1 MSLNITILI
10 ILGGGWLAGKIF
22 AKLKLP
28 SVLGMTLLGVFIS
41 LFLKDEIP
49 PVLWEIAPFLK
60 SLALIV
66 ILLRA
71 GLGIKKSVLQKI
83 GKSALFMAFVPCL
96 FEGSA
101 LTILFYYFTPFD
113 LLTSVLTA
121 TLLAAVSP
129 AVVVP
134 SMLNLKESGYGEKRE
149 VPTLVLAGASLDDV
163 FAITLFTMFIGISTG
178 DNSGLAKTLLS
189 IPISI
194 VGGILSG
201 LIIGFTISFYFK
213 KYHDRLK
220 GTEKALILLTISLF
234 LFQVGQWLHIAALL
248 GVMTAG
254 FVVLERAE
262 HAAHET
268 ARQLNG
274 AWVFAEI
281 ILFVIIGSSV
291 DISVAIEAGFTGL
304 FIIIGGLVFRSFG
317 VYIAT
322 IGSGL
327 NIKER
332 VFCIIAYL
340 PKATVQAAL
349 GGVAIERGLPFGK
362 EILAYAVMAIIIT
375 APLGLL
381 GINLFGPKLLEKSGK
396 V

>member
-1 MSLNITILI
+1 MSLNVTILI
-10 ILGGGWLAGKIF
+10 IIGGGWLAGKLF
-22 AKLKLP
+22 TRLKLP

-41 LFLKDEIP
+41 IFIKDDIP
-49 PVLWEIAPFLK
+49 TVMWEIAPFLK

-71 GLGIKKSVLQKI
+71 GLGIKRSVLKKV
-83 GKSALFMAFVPCL
+83 GRTALFMAFIPCI
-96 FEGSA
+96 FEGMA
-101 LTILFYYFTPFD
+101 LTVLFYFFTPFD
-113 LLTSVLTA
+113 ILTSALTA
-121 TLLAAVSP
+121 SLLSAVSP

-134 SMLNLKESGYGEKRE
+134 SMLNLKEAGYGEKKE

-163 FAITLFTMFIGISTG
+163 FAITLFTLFLGLSTG
-178 DNSGLAKTLLS
+178 ESSGIVMTLLS
-189 IPISI
+189 IPFSI
-194 VGGILSG
+194 IGGIVSG
-201 LIIGFTISFYFK
+201 LIIGFILSEYFK
-213 KYHDRLK
+213 RNHDRLK
-220 GTEKALILLTISLF
+220 ATEKALVLLTISMF
-234 LFQVGQWLHIAALL
+234 LFQVGEWLHIAALL

-291 DISVAIEAGFTGL
+291 DVGVALEAGLSGIL
-304 FIIIGGLVFRSFG
+304 IILGGLVFRSLG
-317 VYIAT
+317 VLLAT
-322 IGSGL
+322 TGSGL
-327 NIKER
+327 DFKER
-332 VFCIIAYL
+332 MFCVISYL

-349 GGVAIERGLPFGK
+349 GAVALERGLPYGQ
-362 EILAYAVMAIIIT
+362 EILAFAVLAIIIT

-381 GINLFGPKLLEKSGK
+381 GINIFGPKLLNKEIK
-396 V
+396 